1 MLGGGICLESIFW
14 EQPYFETRGPQ
25 SVTKLFALTRG
36 LITKNKKLK
45 HNWGSSAGVICSL
58 ASVSS
63 VASE

>member
-1 MLGGGICLESIFW
+1 MFGVNILGATLLLNKRS
-14 EQPYFETRGPQ
+14 TL

-45 HNWGSSAGVICSL
+45 HNWGSSDGVICSL

>member
-1 MLGGGICLESIFW
+1 MFGVNILGATLLLNKRS
-14 EQPYFETRGPQ
+14 TL